1 MTIKTKISYSGPV
14 VSLNDY
20 KNTSWR
26 KLKVKTDILKFVF
39 MSLVL
44 DKKLPKL
51 AFMELKVFHNTRL
64 DVDNV
69 TGTIKVFVDVLRHC
83 NVIAD
88 DTKNYFDYL
97 SIQYTPQL
105 KKNTLVFEITGE
117 KKTKKKRNY

>member
-1 MTIKTKISYSGPV
+1 MIIKTKISYSGPV

-105 KKNTLVFEITGE
+105 EKNTLVFEITGE
-117 KKTKKKRNY
+117 KKTKKKKK

>member
-14 VSLNDY
+14 VSLNQY
-20 KNTSWR
+20 KSLSWR
-26 KLKVKTDILKFVF
+26 QLKTKTDKLKVVF

-44 DKKLPKL
+44 EKKLPKL
-51 AFMELKVFHNTRL
+51 AFMELRVFHNTKL
-64 DVDNV
+64 DLDNV

-83 NVIAD
+83 KVIQD

-117 KKTKKKRNY
+117 KKTKKKKK

>member
-1 MTIKTKISYSGPV
+1 MTIKKISYSGPV
-14 VSLNDY
+14 LSLNQY
-20 KNTSWR
+20 KSLSWR
-26 KLKVKTDILKFVF
+26 QLKTKTDKLKVVF

-44 DKKLPKL
+44 AQKLPKL
-51 AFMELKVFHNTRL
+51 AFIELRVFHNTRL

-83 NVIAD
+83 KVIED

-105 KKNTLVFEITGE
+105 EKNTLVFEITGE
-117 KKTKKKRNY
+117 KKTKKKKK

>member
-1 MTIKTKISYSGPV
+1 MNIKTKISYSGPV
-14 VSLNDY
+14 LSLNQY
-20 KNTSWR
+20 KSLSWR
-26 KLKVKTDILKFVF
+26 QLKTKTDKLKVVF

-44 DKKLPKL
+44 AQKLPKL
-51 AFMELKVFHNTRL
+51 AFMELRVFHNTRL
-64 DVDNV
+64 DLDNV

-83 NVIAD
+83 KVIAD

-117 KKTKKKRNY
+117 KKTKKKKK

>member
-14 VSLNDY
+14 VSLNHY
-20 KNTSWR
+20 KNLSWR
-26 KLKVKTDILKFVF
+26 KLKVKTDKLKVVF

-44 DKKLPKL
+44 AQKLPKL
-51 AFMELKVFHNTRL
+51 AFMELRVFHNTKL
-64 DVDNV
+64 DLDNV

-83 NVIAD
+83 KVIQD

-117 KKTKKKRNY
+117 KKTKKKKK

>member
-14 VSLNDY
+14 LSLNQY
-20 KNTSWR
+20 KSLSWR
-26 KLKVKTDILKFVF
+26 QLKTKTDKLKVVF

-44 DKKLPKL
+44 AQKLPKL
-51 AFMELKVFHNTRL
+51 AFMELRVFHNTRL
-64 DVDNV
+64 DLDNV
-69 TGTIKVFVDVLRHC
+69 TGTIKIFVDVLRHC

-105 KKNTLVFEITGE
+105 EKNTLVFEITGE
-117 KKTKKKRNY
+117 KKTKKKKK

>member
-14 VSLNDY
+14 VSLNQY
-20 KNTSWR
+20 KSLSWR
-26 KLKVKTDILKFVF
+26 QLKTKTDKLKVVF

-44 DKKLPKL
+44 AQKLPKL
-51 AFMELKVFHNTRL
+51 AFMELRVFHNTRL

-83 NVIAD
+83 KVIKD

-105 KKNTLVFEITGE
+105 KKGLVVFEITGE
-117 KKTKKKRNY
+117 KKKK

>member
-14 VSLNDY
+14 LSLNQY
-20 KNTSWR
+20 KSLSWR
-26 KLKVKTDILKFVF
+26 QLKTKTDKLKVVF

-44 DKKLPKL
+44 AQKLPKL
-51 AFMELKVFHNTRL
+51 AFMELRVFHNTRL
-64 DVDNV
+64 DFDNV
-69 TGTIKVFVDVLRHC
+69 TGTIKIFVDVLRHC

-105 KKNTLVFEITGE
+105 EKNTLVFEITGE
-117 KKTKKKRNY
+117 KKTKKKKK

>member
-14 VSLNDY
+14 VSLNQY
-20 KNTSWR
+20 KNLSWR
-26 KLKVKTDILKFVF
+26 QLKTKTDKLKVVF

-44 DKKLPKL
+44 AQKLPKL
-51 AFMELKVFHNTRL
+51 AFMELRVFHNTRL
-64 DVDNV
+64 DLDNV

-83 NVIAD
+83 KVIED

-117 KKTKKKRNY
+117 KKTKKKKK

>member
-14 VSLNDY
+14 LSLNQY
-20 KNTSWR
+20 KSLSWR
-26 KLKVKTDILKFVF
+26 QLKTKTDKLKVVF

-44 DKKLPKL
+44 AQKLPKL
-51 AFMELKVFHNTRL
+51 AFMELRVFHNTKL
-64 DVDNV
+64 DLDNV

-83 NVIAD
+83 KVIED

-105 KKNTLVFEITGE
+105 EKGLVVFEITGE
-117 KKTKKKRNY
+117 KKTKKKKK

>member
-14 VSLNDY
+14 VSLNQY
-20 KNTSWR
+20 KSLSWR
-26 KLKVKTDILKFVF
+26 QLKTKTDKLKVVF
-39 MSLVL
+39 IYLVL
-44 DKKLPKL
+44 AQKLPKL
-51 AFMELKVFHNTRL
+51 AFMELRVFHNTRL

-97 SIQYTPQL
+97 SIQYAPQL
-105 KKNTLVFEITGE
+105 EKNTLVFEITGE
-117 KKTKKKRNY
+117 KKTKKKKK

>member
-1 MTIKTKISYSGPV
+1 MTIKKISYSGPV
-14 VSLNDY
+14 LSLNQY
-20 KNTSWR
+20 KSLSWR
-26 KLKVKTDILKFVF
+26 QLKTKTDKLKVVF

-44 DKKLPKL
+44 AQKLPKL
-51 AFMELKVFHNTRL
+51 AFIELRVFHNTRL

-83 NVIAD
+83 KVIAD

-105 KKNTLVFEITGE
+105 EKNTLVFEITGE
-117 KKTKKKRNY
+117 KKTKKKKK

>member
-14 VSLNDY
+14 LSLNQY
-20 KNTSWR
+20 KSLSWR
-26 KLKVKTDILKFVF
+26 QLKTKSDKLKVVF

-44 DKKLPKL
+44 AQKLPKL
-51 AFMELKVFHNTRL
+51 AFMELRVFHNTKL
-64 DVDNV
+64 DLDNV

-83 NVIAD
+83 KVIAD

-117 KKTKKKRNY
+117 KKTKKKKK

>member
-14 VSLNDY
+14 LSLNQY
-20 KNTSWR
+20 KSLSWR
-26 KLKVKTDILKFVF
+26 QLKTKTDKLKVVF

-44 DKKLPKL
+44 AQKLPKL
-51 AFMELKVFHNTRL
+51 AFMELRVFHNTRL
-64 DVDNV
+64 DLDNV

-83 NVIAD
+83 KVIAD

-105 KKNTLVFEITGE
+105 EKNTLVFEITGE
-117 KKTKKKRNY
+117 KKTKKKKK

>member
-14 VSLNDY
+14 LSLNQY
-20 KNTSWR
+20 KSLSWR
-26 KLKVKTDILKFVF
+26 QLKTKTDKLKVVF

-44 DKKLPKL
+44 AQKLPKL
-51 AFMELKVFHNTRL
+51 AFMELRVFHNTKL
-64 DVDNV
+64 DLDNV

-83 NVIAD
+83 KVIQD

-117 KKTKKKRNY
+117 KKTKKKKK

>member
-1 MTIKTKISYSGPV
+1 LNQYKSLSWRQLKTKT
-14 VSLNDY
+14 D
-20 KNTSWR
+20 
-26 KLKVKTDILKFVF
+26 KLKVVF

-44 DKKLPKL
+44 AQKLPKL
-51 AFMELKVFHNTRL
+51 AFMELRVFHNTRL

-105 KKNTLVFEITGE
+105 EKNTLVFEITGE
-117 KKTKKKRNY
+117 KKKK

>member
-14 VSLNDY
+14 LSLNQY
-20 KNTSWR
+20 KSLSWR
-26 KLKVKTDILKFVF
+26 QLKTKTDKLKVVF

-44 DKKLPKL
+44 AQKLPKL
-51 AFMELKVFHNTRL
+51 AFMELRVFHNTKL
-64 DVDNV
+64 DLDNV

-105 KKNTLVFEITGE
+105 EKNTLVFEITGE
-117 KKTKKKRNY
+117 KKTKKKKK